1 MFSFICRINIEN
13 YLCVYMYIYTYTC
26 MFVGAMKVDGRH
38 LREKEKNLKGKGSK
52 GNGSQVT

>member
-1 MFSFICRINIEN
+1 
-13 YLCVYMYIYTYTC
+13 MYIYTYTC